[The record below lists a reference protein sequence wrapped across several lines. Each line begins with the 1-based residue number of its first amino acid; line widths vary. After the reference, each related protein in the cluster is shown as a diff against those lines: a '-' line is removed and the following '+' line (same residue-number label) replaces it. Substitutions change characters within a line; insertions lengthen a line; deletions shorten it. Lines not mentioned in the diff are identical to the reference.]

1 MMAVLTDGF
10 YTLSIPFALSLG
22 APHWGAEIQVVPW
35 PAASPQFQ
43 GKHAVQAIYD
53 AGMALAAKPVTRPEY
68 TPKMY
73 AGLFID
79 NQQVGY
85 LKWHPRQNLV
95 ADVPNSTVSLINAV
109 NSTSTGLLAGGDGL
123 AGVQDDSGVIRDPK
137 DSRFTIKYSIWGKH
151 IETVEIFSVFL
162 DAMATAARPDMT
174 TATGAH
180 VNSASIS
187 GTAALNVH
195 QVLSPLSWSRLIR
208 TLTLLW
214 EMLARGGKDQEI
226 DFEMWY
232 DGKFIGQGFLMSL
245 ALSNTSMVS
254 SE

>member
-1 MMAVLTDGF
+1 MMSVLTDGF

-22 APHWGAEIQVVPW
+22 APTWGAEIQVVPW

-43 GKHAVQAIYD
+43 GKHAAQAVYD

-68 TPKMY
+68 TPRMY

-79 NQQVGY
+79 NQQVGF
-85 LKWHPRQNLV
+85 LKWQLKQNLV
-95 ADVPNSTVSLINAV
+95 AGVPNSTVSLINAV
-109 NSTSTGLLAGGDGL
+109 NSTSTRLLAGGDGL
-123 AGVQDDSGVIRDPK
+123 AVVQGVSGVITDPK
-137 DSRFTIKYSIWGKH
+137 DSKFTVKYDIWGKH
-151 IETVEIFSVFL
+151 IDIVELFSAFL
-162 DAMATAARPDMT
+162 DAMATAARPDIA
-174 TATGAH
+174 ATGAY
-180 VNSASIS
+180 VNSVSIS

-195 QVLSPLSWSRLIR
+195 QVMSPLSWSRLIR

-214 EMLARGGKDQEI
+214 ELLAPRNKDDEI
-226 DFEMWY
+226 EFEMFY
-232 DGKFIGQGFLMSL
+232 DGRIIGGGFLMSL